1 MDIFLSKDEKMEK
14 LEKKLNS
21 LEKSTER
28 RLDRSDESFRFF
40 KTVIMQM
47 QKDNA
52 KLKKDRDYLFT
63 SYSRLL
69 DRLYDSALSDEL
81 RNLIEPMRKGLKEN
95 FNFIQQVAKE
105 GLVEKKRKRATSP
118 S

>member
-1 MDIFLSKDEKMEK
+1 MDLFLSKDEKIEK
-14 LEKKLNS
+14 LEKRLNS

-47 QKDNA
+47 QKENTQ
-52 KLKKDRDYLFT
+52 LKKDRDYLFT
-63 SYSRLL
+63 SYKNLL

-81 RNLIEPMRKGLKEN
+81 RNLIEPMKKSLKDN
-95 FNFIQQVAKE
+95 FNFVQQVAKE
-105 GLVEKKRKRATSP
+105 GLVENKRK
-118 S
+118 

>member
-1 MDIFLSKDEKMEK
+1 MDLFLSKDEKIEK
-14 LEKKLNS
+14 LEKRLNS

-47 QKDNA
+47 QKENTQ
-52 KLKKDRDYLFT
+52 LKKDRDYLFT
-63 SYSRLL
+63 SYKNLL

-81 RNLIEPMRKGLKEN
+81 RNLIEPMKKRLKDN
-95 FNFIQQVAKE
+95 FNFVQQVAKE
-105 GLVEKKRKRATSP
+105 GLVENKRK
-118 S
+118 